1 MMVNDITRVRIQMN
15 KLEEKV
21 NEILG
26 VDTPTPEQKEFQP
39 PVERKT
45 GEVEVKIEKDINTDY
60 DLSLIHI

>member
-1 MMVNDITRVRIQMN
+1 MS

-26 VDTPTPEQKEFQP
+26 VESEAPKPQEFQP

-45 GEVEVKIEKDINTDY
+45 GEVEVKIEKDIN
-60 DLSLIHI
+60 LSLIHISEAHET